1 MAHAISDVM
10 TGSDVGE
17 ERWYFLYRTAAVAA
31 LVSVALFLF
40 QIAAFFVWPPPSTV
54 AGHFALLHARPLVGL
69 VCLDFVILVDEVL
82 GIPILLAL
90 YLSLRQVHA
99 SLVLIATAL
108 SVISTV
114 CFLSGNPS
122 LNMLYLSQR
131 YAAATDAGERDGL
144 LGAGQAVLSSW
155 QGTPY
160 QVAYVVGTIAMLML
174 SLVMLRSCAFGKVA
188 GWVGIA
194 ASLVGFGLY
203 VPRVGVYLSIFS
215 VVVMQVWYVMIAV
228 RLFRLAGG
236 AKFR

>member
-1 MAHAISDVM
+1 MAHAISYVM
-10 TGSDVGE
+10 TGSEVGE

-40 QIAAFFVWPPPSTV
+40 QIAAFFVWPPPPTV

-131 YAAATDAGERDGL
+131 YAAATNAGERDGL

-228 RLFRLAGG
+228 RLFRLGGG
-236 AKFR
+236 AEFR